1 MSVFIRLETNDL
13 KDIQEDG
20 KLAKNAVLN
29 LRDSAFRTQN
39 EIKMKHELILKARTL
54 VNSAHE
60 ELIHLV
66 SIMPQVDPLTSL
78 NISSSK
84 TNTFDLDTDLISLKS
99 SRSGQDVYGD
109 THGVLEKLS
118 KRISELK

>member
-13 KDIQEDG
+13 KDIQENG

-99 SRSGQDVYGD
+99 SRPGQDVYGD